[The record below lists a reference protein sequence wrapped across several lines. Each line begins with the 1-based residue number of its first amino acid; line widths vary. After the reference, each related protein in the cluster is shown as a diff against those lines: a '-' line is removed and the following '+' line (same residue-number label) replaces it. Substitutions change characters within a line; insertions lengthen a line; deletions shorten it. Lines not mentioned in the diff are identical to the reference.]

1 MNYTITIQ
9 WSVEDDC
16 FVVLLPD
23 FAHEVMQP
31 VTHGDTY
38 ESALQNAREV
48 IELLVEAAQSEGK
61 TLPQPQYQ
69 MV

>member
-16 FVVLLPD
+16 FVVFLPD
-23 FAHEVMQP
+23 FAQAVMQP

-38 ESALQNAREV
+38 EAALQNAQEV
-48 IELLVEAAQSEGK
+48 IGLLVETAQSEGK
-61 TLPQPQYQ
+61 ALPQPQYQ
-69 MV
+69 TA